1 MIDYDD
7 NKYSDN
13 HISEFLL
20 FYIIASHENQIL
32 NKRNQLLA
40 AKLKC
45 MCLSKYGSIAGTAIF
60 DQIMYNV
67 DVEDFLKD
75 YLRR

>member
-1 MIDYDD
+1 MVEYDD
-7 NKYSDN
+7 NQYSDN
-13 HISEFLL
+13 HISEFFL

-32 NKRNQLLA
+32 NNRNQLLA
-40 AKLKC
+40 SKLKHI
-45 MCLSKYGSIAGTAIF
+45 CLSRYGAIAGNAIF
-60 DQIMYNV
+60 EQIMYNV